1 MRSPRVS
8 VIPEFRRPW
17 QRVRPAPPLIKRARL
32 AVGRAPKV
40 APADAGHRRPGIQG
54 REAQVARDNMGLPPI
69 DRGFSRCD
77 NGIRATLAPLSAATL
92 ATVAWAFRT
101 AGSHGG
107 KRGLCARRLPKRA
120 TTTFAGYV

>member
-17 QRVRPAPPLIKRARL
+17 RRVRPAPPLIKRARL

-40 APADAGHRRPGIQG
+40 APADAGHRRPGIEG

-69 DRGFSRCD
+69 HRGFSRCD
-77 NGIRATLAPLSAATL
+77 NGIRATLAPLSAAT
-92 ATVAWAFRT
+92 F
-101 AGSHGG
+101 GDGG
-107 KRGLCARRLPKRA
+107 VGVPN
-120 TTTFAGYV
+120 